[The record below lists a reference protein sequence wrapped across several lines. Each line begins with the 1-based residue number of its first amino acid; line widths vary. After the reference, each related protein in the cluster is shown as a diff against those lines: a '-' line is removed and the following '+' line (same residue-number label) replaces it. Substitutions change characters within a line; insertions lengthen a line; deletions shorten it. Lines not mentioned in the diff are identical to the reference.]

1 MDRITHTQKIGHS
14 RSGMRYRITTYSALH
29 ANLSAAN
36 TAVMLCRANIG
47 RLPLSSQERDATIHR
62 IRKQIGELET
72 LLLELEGPGGK
83 HAAPFIRPRVR
94 KAPPRRAGTLSD
106 SRT

>member
-1 MDRITHTQKIGHS
+1 MS
-14 RSGMRYRITTYSALH
+14 YRITTYSALQ

-47 RLPLSSQERDATIHR
+47 RLPMSSQEREETIDR

-72 LLLELEGPGGK
+72 LILELEGPGGK
-83 HAAPFIRPRVR
+83 HAAPFIRTRVR
-94 KAPPRRAGTLSD
+94 KASPPRRTSTLSD
-106 SRT
+106 NRT

>member
-1 MDRITHTQKIGHS
+1 MS
-14 RSGMRYRITTYSALH
+14 YRITTYSALQ

-47 RLPLSSQERDATIHR
+47 RMPLSSQERDATIDR

-72 LLLELEGPGGK
+72 LILELEGPGGK
-83 HAAPFIRPRVR
+83 HAAPFIRTRVR
-94 KAPPRRAGTLSD
+94 KAPPPRRASTLSD
-106 SRT
+106 NRA

>member
-1 MDRITHTQKIGHS
+1 MS
-14 RSGMRYRITTYSALH
+14 YRITTYSALQ

-47 RLPLSSQERDATIHR
+47 RMPLSSQERQETIDR

-72 LLLELEGPGGK
+72 LILELEGPGGK
-83 HAAPFIRPRVR
+83 QAAPFIRTRVR
-94 KAPPRRAGTLSD
+94 KAPPPRRASTLSD
-106 SRT
+106 SAT

>member
-1 MDRITHTQKIGHS
+1 MS
-14 RSGMRYRITTYSALH
+14 YRITTYSALQ

-47 RLPLSSQERDATIHR
+47 RMPLSSQEREETIDR

-72 LLLELEGPGGK
+72 LILELEGPGGK
-83 HAAPFIRPRVR
+83 HAAPFIRTRVR
-94 KAPPRRAGTLSD
+94 KAPPPRRASTLSD
-106 SRT
+106 NRT

>member
-1 MDRITHTQKIGHS
+1 MS
-14 RSGMRYRITTYSALH
+14 YRITTYSALQ

-47 RLPLSSQERDATIHR
+47 RIFLSSQEREETIDR

-72 LLLELEGPGGK
+72 LILKLEGPGGK
-83 HAAPFIRPRVR
+83 QAPPFIRTRVR
-94 KAPPRRAGTLSD
+94 KVPPPRRAGTLSD